1 MTDSGGNMKLNEAI
15 NIFLDY
21 CQSEKSFSGKTIESY
36 KTALEQFELYFF
48 ELYGENPDI
57 TMVDGDDIKPYL
69 GWMHD
74 KGLKR
79 NSLRMKISAVKS
91 FFKFCKKKELIQT
104 NPSACV
110 TTPKKEKRLPS
121 FLLKNEVE
129 NLIESFDVSTPEGA
143 RNNALVELIYGSGL
157 RISEALNLKIDELD
171 LRSGTIKI
179 LGKGNKQRIVP
190 IGKKAI
196 DAINDY
202 IKVRNNI
209 AGKILVN
216 HLFIGKS
223 GKKLNASVAYRI
235 INKTMDSV
243 SESKQKSPHV
253 LRHSFATHLL
263 DNGADIRSVSE
274 MLGHA
279 SLSTTQIYTHL
290 SIEKLKESY
299 KKAHPK
305 A

>member
-1 MTDSGGNMKLNEAI
+1 MGVNMNLKEAI
-15 NIFLDY
+15 NKFLDY
-21 CQSEKSFSGKTIESY
+21 CESEKSFSGKTVESY
-36 KTALEQFELYFF
+36 KTALEQFEEYFF
-48 ELYGENPDI
+48 SQYGENPDI
-57 TMVDGDDIKPYL
+57 TMIESDDIKPFL

-79 NSLRMKISAVKS
+79 NSLRMKIAAVKS
-91 FFKFCKKKELIQT
+91 FFKYCKKKDLIT
-104 NPSACV
+104 LNPGSTV

-129 NLIESFDVSTPEGA
+129 KMLDGFDTTTPEGA
-143 RNNALVELIYGSGL
+143 RNNALVELIYSSGL
-157 RISEALNLKIDELD
+157 RISEALNLKLDELD
-171 LRSGTIKI
+171 LRSGTIRI

-190 IGKKAI
+190 IGEKAIKAI
-196 DAINDY
+196 DEYKNLRSQVSAKISGDY
-202 IKVRNNI
+202 
-209 AGKILVN
+209 
-216 HLFIGKS
+216 LFIGKS
-223 GKKLNASVAYRI
+223 GKKLDASVAYRI
-235 INKTMDSV
+235 INRKMGLV

-290 SIEKLKESY
+290 SVEKLKESY